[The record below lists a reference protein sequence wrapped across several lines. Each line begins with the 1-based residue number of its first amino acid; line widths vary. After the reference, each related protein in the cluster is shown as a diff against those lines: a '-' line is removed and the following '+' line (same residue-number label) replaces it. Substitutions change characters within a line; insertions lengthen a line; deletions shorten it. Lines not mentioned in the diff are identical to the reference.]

1 MQKMNDE
8 RIKIKAVCEHIQ
20 QVNDELKGEIEL
32 FNINDDLDREDINKI
47 NLVINNINYQS
58 KYNAEMKID
67 EEYVSVI
74 FKEDEFKIS
83 RSVFCKSKDKFIVAF
98 NKIKEKYHG
107 LNQNNYEIYYNN
119 NLIDLN
125 KTFIENNLK
134 NGVIVNL
141 LKVNN

>member
-1 MQKMNDE
+1 M
-8 RIKIKAVCEHIQ
+8 
-20 QVNDELKGEIEL
+20 
-32 FNINDDLDREDINKI
+32 
-47 NLVINNINYQS
+47 
-58 KYNAEMKID
+58 
-67 EEYVSVI
+67 I